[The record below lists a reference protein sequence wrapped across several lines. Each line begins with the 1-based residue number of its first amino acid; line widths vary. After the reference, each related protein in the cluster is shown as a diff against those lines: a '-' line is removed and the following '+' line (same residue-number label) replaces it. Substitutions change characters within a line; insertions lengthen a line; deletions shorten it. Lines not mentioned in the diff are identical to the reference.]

1 MPKIRRLFVVMIL
14 LSAALTGMVM
24 GARWTGGDSDPGTA
38 IELEKPAAQ
47 YTAVQ
52 AGAKEKPAQ
61 DSANSRD
68 WTLYTGVLVLTG
80 LYVTARITG
89 VKKRGKKNDLG

>member
-1 MPKIRRLFVVMIL
+1 MPKIRRLFIAMIL

-24 GARWTGGDSDPGTA
+24 GARWTSGGSEQGTV
-38 IELEKPAAQ
+38 IESEKPTAQ
-47 YTAVQ
+47 YAAVQ

-61 DSANSRD
+61 DSTDRHD

-80 LYVTARITG
+80 LYATARITG
-89 VKKRGKKNDLG
+89 VKKRGKNNHLG